1 MIKNYLNYIDGKW
14 VKSSSGKTFDN
25 RNPATGEL
33 IAKFQLGSKEDVNR
47 AVKAAKKAFVDLER
61 FSTGFT
67 TINTRRIGNA
77 PGKYPTKH
85 KLMSKH
91 YEK

>member
-1 MIKNYLNYIDGKW
+1 MENKTVFKEICPFTLIPKLLCHHC
-14 VKSSSGKTFDN
+14 VHGKT
-25 RNPATGEL
+25 RT
-33 IAKFQLGSKEDVNR
+33 
-47 AVKAAKKAFVDLER
+47 VKAAKKAFVDLER